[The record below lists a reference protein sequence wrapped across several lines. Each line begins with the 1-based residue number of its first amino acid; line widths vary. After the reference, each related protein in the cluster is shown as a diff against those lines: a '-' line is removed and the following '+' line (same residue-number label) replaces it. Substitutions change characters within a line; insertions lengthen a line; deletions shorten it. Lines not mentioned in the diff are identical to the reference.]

1 VCYNKDNERGDKNLP
16 YKIKKM
22 KEVIRM
28 TITATELR
36 ERVKAVEDR
45 RAKERETNA
54 VNWVDGLTSE
64 MIGLADCGMKTN
76 FTSVPTH
83 IDLTI
88 VKRTLEER
96 GFEVRGSYSGLW
108 IEW

>member
-1 VCYNKDNERGDKNLP
+1 
-16 YKIKKM
+16 
-22 KEVIRM
+22 M

-36 ERVKAVEDR
+36 EKVKAVEDR
-45 RAKERETNA
+45 RAKERETDA
-54 VNWVDGLTSE
+54 INWVDGLTSE
-64 MIGLADCGMKTN
+64 MISLAECGMKTH

-83 IDLTI
+83 IDIAI

-96 GFEVRGSYSGLW
+96 GFAVRGNYSGFW

>member
-1 VCYNKDNERGDKNLP
+1 
-16 YKIKKM
+16 
-22 KEVIRM
+22 M

-45 RAKERETNA
+45 LAKERETNA
-54 VNWVDGLTSE
+54 INWVDGLTPELISRAE
-64 MIGLADCGMKTN
+64 CGIKTH
-76 FTSVPTH
+76 FTSVPTY

-96 GFEVRGSYSGLW
+96 GFEVKGNYSGLW